1 MSSDA
6 ILQAIAEEAEREV
19 EAVLADARQRAA
31 ALVAD
36 ATRAAHDRVMTA
48 IAAAEPELRAE
59 AARAVNAARVELL
72 HRRAQVS
79 AERLDAVF
87 ADAGR
92 RLAALAD
99 GASPR
104 WRAAVGRLALEAV
117 AATGPGSE
125 LVVRAQDA
133 AAVRAALAD
142 GGADARVR
150 GARDAPAGVAAR
162 SADGRVEVNATLRT
176 RLARARPLL
185 AERVV
190 AILERDAPPIVRQA
204 VGEPAAEPMG
214 EPVDQALGAA

>member
-1 MSSDA
+1 MSRDA

-48 IAAAEPELRAE
+48 IAGAEPEIRAE
-59 AARAVNAARVELL
+59 AAREVNAARVELL

-87 ADAGR
+87 SAAER
-92 RLAALAD
+92 RLSALAE

-104 WRAAVGRLALEAV
+104 WHRAVGRLAVEAA
-117 AATGPGSE
+117 AATGPLPG
-125 LVVRAQDA
+125 LMVRAQDA
-133 AAVRAALAD
+133 ASVRAALHAA
-142 GGADARVR
+142 GVDARVR
-150 GARDAPAGVAAR
+150 GSRDAAAGVIAR
-162 SADGRVEVNATLRT
+162 SADGRVEVDATLRT

-185 AERVV
+185 AERLV
-190 AILERDAPPIVRQA
+190 AILQQDAPAAAGRA
-204 VGEPAAEPMG
+204 VDAATDVP
-214 EPVDQALGAA
+214 LGAA